1 VRKLTPFLFVCIA
14 ALTIA
19 FGCSAGKHRHTGDAA
34 VNSTQKVPAFD
45 QDRAFTLLKKQVELG
60 PRCPGTQGHKFGL
73 EFIVAQLKPYADAI
87 RTQDFTVTINGKQ
100 LKLRNIIAHFNLDA
114 DRWILLAAHWDTR
127 PTADLEID
135 AAKRKQPIPGAN
147 DGASGT
153 AVLLELAR
161 MFASKRPRVGVLMV
175 FFDGEDYGTTEA
187 EMLLGSKHFA
197 RNLPESAA
205 INGKPIK
212 IDYGI
217 LLDMI
222 GDRKLNIYKERNS
235 VESAREIVDKIWT
248 TAERLGHRE
257 FHPFVKYAILDDH
270 VPLIRSGIKCVGII
284 DFDYASWH
292 TLDDT
297 PDKCSPRSLAIVG
310 EVVATVVYSER

>member
-1 VRKLTPFLFVCIA
+1 
-14 ALTIA
+14 
-19 FGCSAGKHRHTGDAA
+19 
-34 VNSTQKVPAFD
+34 VPAFD